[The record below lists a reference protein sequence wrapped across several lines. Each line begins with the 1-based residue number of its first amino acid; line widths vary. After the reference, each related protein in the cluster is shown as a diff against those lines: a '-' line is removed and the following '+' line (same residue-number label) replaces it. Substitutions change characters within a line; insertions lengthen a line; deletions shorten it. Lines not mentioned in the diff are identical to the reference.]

1 MKKIYSIAIAILL
14 TASVWSQAPQKMSY
28 QAVIRNT
35 NNTLVTSK
43 VIGMRISILKGSS
56 VGTEVYAET
65 QTSTIATN
73 ANGLV
78 SLEIGKGTV
87 VTGTFVG
94 IKWSEGPYF
103 IKTETDPTG
112 GTNYTIIGTS
122 ELLSM
127 PYALHAKTVENL
139 SGINTGDQDLSG
151 LATISSVNSSLA
163 TKVDK
168 VNGKALSTNDYTT
181 VEKSK
186 LAAITGTNTGD
197 QDLSGLAT
205 TTTVN
210 TSLSTKVDK
219 VTGKDLSTNDYTT
232 VEQTKLAAITG
243 TNTGDQDLSGLATTS
258 NVNASLLTK
267 VDKETGKVLSTND
280 YTTVEQTKLAAITG
294 ANTGDQDLSG
304 LATTTTVNTSLSTKV
319 DKVTGKDLSTNDY
332 TTVEQTKLAAITGTN
347 TGDQDLSGLAT
358 TSTVNA
364 SLATKVDKE
373 TGKGL
378 STNDYTTVEKNK
390 LAAITGG
397 NTGDQDLSGLATTTT
412 VNTSLA
418 TKVDK
423 VTGKDLS
430 TNDYTTVE
438 KTKLAAIT
446 GTNTGDQDLSGLAT
460 TSSVTS
466 SLATKVDKETG
477 KGLSSNDYTTGD
489 KNKLTAISGINTGDQ
504 DLSGLATTSSVTSSL
519 ATKVDKVT
527 GKNLLT
533 DGVTPGQMN
542 YWNGSA
548 WVTVPPGGNGYTLAF
563 FNGVP
568 YWRAPIESNDIYSP
582 KTGKIWMDRNLGA
595 SQVATS
601 STDAASYGDL
611 YQWGRGADGH
621 QLRTSTTTATL
632 SSTDVPGNANFI
644 LSPNS
649 TQDWRSTQNDNL
661 WQGVNGVN
669 NPCPSGYR
677 IPTITEIDAER
688 LSWSANNSIGA
699 FASPL
704 KLPLAGSRIIDGSL
718 NRTNVDGYYWSS
730 TMYGTKS
737 RFLTFG
743 IGSTILGY
751 YSRAFGQSVRCI
763 KD

>member
-1 MKKIYSIAIAILL
+1 MKKIYSIVTCILL

-78 SLEIGKGTV
+78 SIEIG
-87 VTGTFVG
+87 TGTPVIGSFVG

-122 ELLSM
+122 ELLSI

-151 LATISSVNSSLA
+151 LATSSSVNSSLS

-168 VNGKALSTNDYTT
+168 VNGKGLSTNDYTT

-205 TTTVN
+205 TTTV
-210 TSLSTKVDK
+210 TSSLALKVDK

-232 VEQTKLAAITG
+232 IEQTKLAAITG
-243 TNTGDQDLSGLATTS
+243 TNTGDQDLS
-258 NVNASLLTK
+258 TK
-267 VDKETGKVLSTND
+267 VDKVTGKGLSTND
-280 YTTVEQTKLAAITG
+280 YTTIEQSKLAAITG
-294 ANTGDQDLSG
+294 INTGDQD
-304 LATTTTVNTSLSTKV
+304 LSTKV
-319 DKVTGKDLSTNDY
+319 DKVTGKGLSTNDY
-332 TTVEQTKLAAITGTN
+332 TTIEQSKLAAISGTN
-347 TGDQDLSGLAT
+347 TGDQDLS
-358 TSTVNA
+358 
-364 SLATKVDKE
+364 TKVDKE
-373 TGKGL
+373 TGKAL

-390 LAAITGG
+390 LAAISGT
-397 NTGDQDLSGLATTTT
+397 NTGDQDLT
-412 VNTSLA
+412 

-423 VTGKDLS
+423 VTGKDL
-430 TNDYTTVE
+430 
-438 KTKLAAIT
+438 
-446 GTNTGDQDLSGLAT
+446 
-460 TSSVTS
+460 
-466 SLATKVDKETG
+466 
-477 KGLSSNDYTTGD
+477 
-489 KNKLTAISGINTGDQ
+489 
-504 DLSGLATTSSVTSSL
+504 
-519 ATKVDKVT
+519 
-527 GKNLLT
+527 LT
-533 DGVTPGQMN
+533 DGTTPGQMN

-548 WVTVPPGGNGYTLAF
+548 WVIVSSGDRNQTLTF
-563 FNGVP
+563 CDGVP
-568 YWRAPIESNDIYSP
+568 TWGPCYPTGTIHCTNTPTSVVPVTNP
-582 KTGKIWMDRNLGA
+582 TTGKIWMDRNLGA
-595 SQVATS
+595 TQVATS
-601 STDAASYGDL
+601 SSDAASYGDL

-621 QLRTSTTTATL
+621 QCRTSSTTATL
-632 SSTDVPGNANFI
+632 STTDVPGNANFI
-644 LSPNS
+644 ISNGGNY
-649 TQDWRSTQNDNL
+649 DWRSTQNDNL

-677 IPTITEIDAER
+677 IPTETELNAER
-688 LSWSANNSIGA
+688 ASWSANNLSGA

-704 KLPLAGSRIIDGSL
+704 KLPLAGGYDYSDGSL
-718 NRTNVDGYYWSS
+718 VDVSVGGYYWSS
-730 TMYGTKS
+730 T
-737 RFLTFG
+737 
-743 IGSTILGY
+743 INGS
-751 YSRAFGQSVRCI
+751 YSRYLVFDYGSAGVYFNYRAYGFSVRCI